1 MDYDITQMRTTDTP
15 YITDWFAVSIR
26 WLFLLGLVISLSLG
40 GNLLALPNILLIGLA
55 FWNIVLTL
63 LTGLNR
69 RLPFHREIGL
79 SVDIVLAAA
88 YFVLAGGYTNPGFW
102 IVFLPLMTAALY
114 FEIIGALVS
123 AVLMT
128 AKLL

>member
-1 MDYDITQMRTTDTP
+1 LV
-15 YITDWFAVSIR
+15 AVSIR

-63 LTGLNR
+63 LTGLTAAC
-69 RLPFHREIGL
+69 LSHREIGL

-102 IVFLPLMTAALY
+102 IVFLL
-114 FEIIGALVS
+114 
-123 AVLMT
+123 
-128 AKLL
+128 